1 MSTLSRTRVSTT
13 IPYVKVSR
21 TSPTVVFRSP
31 PTSTFYKI
39 FHHMSVFRLVSVD
52 LTTIFIVRVKSKSTP
67 LSSVCLSV
75 TTNSLGSTYVV
86 TSVVVTLI

>member
-1 MSTLSRTRVSTT
+1 
-13 IPYVKVSR
+13 
-21 TSPTVVFRSP
+21 
-31 PTSTFYKI
+31 
-39 FHHMSVFRLVSVD
+39 MSVFRLVSVD

-86 TSVVVTLI
+86 TSVVVTLIWTSLVVVTFIITVIVTGWTQTPNLNLEP